1 MGTEE
6 NSRPGA
12 GWYDDPD
19 GRANTRR
26 DWDGSGWTDRYDP
39 PLGSDAAQKRF
50 ASVRTIAGIFR
61 VLGWAVAI
69 LGTLAVIAA
78 GSEDSAQ
85 DVFGNST
92 DDTGANVPG
101 ILIGG
106 RIAFFV
112 YSLMLFAASA
122 FIHLMLAVEDSTR
135 RTAAAVERLRA

>member
-1 MGTEE
+1 M
-6 NSRPGA
+6 
-12 GWYDDPD
+12 
-19 GRANTRR
+19 
-26 DWDGSGWTDRYDP
+26 
-39 PLGSDAAQKRF
+39 
-50 ASVRTIAGIFR
+50 
-61 VLGWAVAI
+61 
-69 LGTLAVIAA
+69 IAA